1 MAETIQTKVWKFTD
15 DIDTD
20 QIIAT
25 QYLVNPDIHDMAQ
38 YAMEIPKPEFASS
51 VQTDDII
58 VARNNFGCGS
68 SREQAPLV
76 LKTLGVKMIL
86 AVSFARIFYRN
97 CINLGIRP
105 YEINLSHYDLF
116 DDQTTVKFDPQNNRI
131 GVKNETISLNPFPPF
146 VENILSAGGLIAHVT
161 QQFNANQEKI

>member
-1 MAETIQTKVWKFTD
+1 MADNIQTKVWKFTD

-25 QYLVNPDIHDMAQ
+25 QYLVNPDIQDMAR
-38 YAMEIPKPEFASS
+38 YAMEIPKPAFASS
-51 VQTDDII
+51 VQKDDII

-76 LKTLGVKMIL
+76 LKTLGVKIIL

-105 YEINLSHYDLF
+105 YEIKLSQYDLF
-116 DDQTTVKFDPQNNRI
+116 EDQTKVAFDSQNNCI
-131 GVKNETISLNPFPPF
+131 EVKNEIINLSPFPSF
-146 VENILSAGGLIAHVT
+146 VENILAAGGLIAHVT
-161 QQFNANQEKI
+161 QQYNANQEKI

>member
-1 MAETIQTKVWKFTD
+1 MSETIQTKVWKFAD

-25 QYLVNPDIHDMAQ
+25 QYLVNPDIHDMAR

-51 VQTDDII
+51 VQNDDII

-68 SREQAPLV
+68 SREQAPQV
-76 LKTLGVKMIL
+76 LKTLGIKMIL

-105 YEINLSHYDLF
+105 YEIALSQYNLFEDQAIVTF
-116 DDQTTVKFDPQNNRI
+116 DSQNNCI
-131 GVKNETISLNPFPPF
+131 EVNNESISLNPFPPF
-146 VENILSAGGLIAHVT
+146 VESILAAGGLIAHVT
-161 QQFNANQEKI
+161 QQFNTNQEKK

>member
-1 MAETIQTKVWKFTD
+1 MAENIQTTIWKFSD

-25 QYLVNPDIHDMAQ
+25 QYLVNPDIHDMAR
-38 YAMEIPKPEFASS
+38 YAMEIPKPDFASS
-51 VQTDDII
+51 VQSGDII

-76 LKTLGVKMIL
+76 LKTLGVKIIL

-105 YEINLSHYDLF
+105 YEIALSQYNLF
-116 DDQTTVKFDPQNNRI
+116 DDQSQVEFDSQNNSI
-131 GVKNETISLNPFPPF
+131 NIKNNTIALNPFPPF
-146 VENILSAGGLIAHVT
+146 VEQILAAGGLIAHVT
-161 QQFNANQEKI
+161 QQFNANQE

>member
-1 MAETIQTKVWKFTD
+1 MVETIQTTVWKFSD

-25 QYLVNPDIHDMAQ
+25 QYLVNPDIHDMAR
-38 YAMEIPKPEFASS
+38 YAMEIPKPSFASS

-76 LKTLGVKMIL
+76 LKTLGVKVIL

-105 YEINLSHYDLF
+105 YEINLSQYDLF
-116 DDQTTVKFDPQNNRI
+116 DDQSTVTYNPQNNGI
-131 GVKNETISLNPFPPF
+131 AVKKETIRLNPFPPF
-146 VENILSAGGLIAHVT
+146 VEQILAAGGLIAHVT
-161 QQFNANQEKI
+161 QQFNANQEKK

>member
-1 MAETIQTKVWKFTD
+1 MTQTNVWKFTD

-25 QYLVNPDIHDMAQ
+25 QYLVNPDIHDMAKHTL
-38 YAMEIPKPEFASS
+38 EIPRPEFASK
-51 VQTDDII
+51 VKPGDII

-76 LKTLGVKMIL
+76 LKTLGIRMIL
-86 AVSFARIFYRN
+86 SVSFARIFYRN

-105 YEINLSHYDLF
+105 YTIIQPQYDLIE
-116 DDQTTVKFDPQNNRI
+116 DQSSVTCNPQNNSI
-131 GVKNETISLNPFPPF
+131 GVNDKTIELKPFPPF
-146 VENILSAGGLIAHVT
+146 VEKILAAGGLIAHVIE
-161 QQFNANQEKI
+161 QYDANQEKI

>member
-1 MAETIQTKVWKFTD
+1 MSETIQTKVWKFED

-25 QYLVNPDIHDMAQ
+25 QYLVNPDIHDMAR

-51 VQTDDII
+51 VQKDDII

-68 SREQAPLV
+68 SREQAPQV

-105 YEINLSHYDLF
+105 YEISLSQYNLF
-116 DDQTTVKFDPQNNRI
+116 DDQSKVTFDSQNNCIEVQSESIR
-131 GVKNETISLNPFPPF
+131 LNPFPPF
-146 VENILSAGGLIAHVT
+146 VENILAAGGLIAHVT
-161 QQFNANQEKI
+161 QQFNTNQEKK

>member
-1 MAETIQTKVWKFTD
+1 MATSIQTKVWKFTD

-25 QYLVNPDIHDMAQ
+25 QYLVNPDINDMAR

-51 VQTDDII
+51 VQAGDII

-105 YEINLSHYDLF
+105 YEIKQSQYDLF
-116 DDQTTVKFDPQNNRI
+116 DDLSTVTFNSQTNCI
-131 GVKNETISLNPFPPF
+131 GTQNETISLNPFPPF
-146 VENILSAGGLIAHVT
+146 VEQILAAGGLIAHVT
-161 QQFNANQEKI
+161 QQFKANQEKV